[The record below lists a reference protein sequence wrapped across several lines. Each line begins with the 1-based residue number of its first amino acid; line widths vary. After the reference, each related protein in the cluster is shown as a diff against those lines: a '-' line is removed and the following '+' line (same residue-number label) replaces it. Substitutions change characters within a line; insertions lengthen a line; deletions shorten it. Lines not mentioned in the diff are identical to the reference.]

1 MPPEITE
8 HGNESVAVDTP
19 ATAKAGATVDRDGK
33 LRQADPV
40 STPAPPAKQRFT
52 RRRKLLIG
60 VLGAVVI
67 AAAVYG
73 IPWIRFVLSTVST
86 DDAFV
91 NGHVTFVA
99 PRVHGQVAR
108 VLVDDNNRVHKG
120 DLLVELDKEPFRD
133 AVAVKKAAVDT
144 AEADLQ
150 ATKAAVRGI
159 EAQARS
165 RRWQLQQ
172 AIENVENQIALLHA
186 RVAALRK
193 AKATLT
199 LAQQEFDRTSKLVE
213 TDTASRELYD
223 QRQASLSIAQAGV
236 VQALADVN
244 QIRVSLGLQEKPEDS
259 ADLDQVPPNL
269 DQTFSSVL
277 QAQAALIQ
285 IAAELGVLHSYNQ
298 SPKQMVDEF
307 ENADPQGDINRTFD
321 RLAAEAPAVKQAE
334 AKLEATKRDLALAE
348 LDLRY
353 CDVVADIDGVVTR
366 RNVNPGNDVQV
377 GQNLMA
383 IRSLGEI
390 WVDANFKETQ
400 LRDLRIGQA
409 ADLYVDMYGGK
420 QVFKGRIAGFTMGT
434 GSTLALLPA
443 QNATGNFVKIVQRL
457 PVRIELEGY
466 DPDKTP
472 LFIGTSVVPYV
483 NINKPPTGPDAGKFL
498 QSNMQPSP
506 AGAPAA
512 SPPGV
517 DK

>member
-1 MPPEITE
+1 MPNEMTE
-8 HGNESVAVDTP
+8 HRDESSSVDAPAIAKADAAVDRE
-19 ATAKAGATVDRDGK
+19 GAVPPMASK
-33 LRQADPV
+33 PI
-40 STPAPPAKQRFT
+40 APENQWFT
-52 RRRKLLIG
+52 RRGKLLIG

-120 DLLVELDKEPFRD
+120 DLLVALDKEPFRD
-133 AVAVKKAAVDT
+133 AVAVRKAAVDT
-144 AEADLQ
+144 AQADLR
-150 ATKAAVRGI
+150 AASAAVRGI
-159 EAQARS
+159 EAQAWS

-199 LAQQEFDRTSKLVE
+199 LAQQEFERTSKLVE
-213 TDTASRELYD
+213 TNVASRELYD

-236 VQALADVN
+236 VEALADVN

-259 ADLDQVPPNL
+259 ADLDQVPANL

-277 QAQAALIQ
+277 QTQAALIQ
-285 IAAELGVLHSYNQ
+285 TAAELGVLHSYNQ

-307 ENADPQGDINRTFD
+307 EKLDPQGDIDRTFA
-321 RLAAEAPAVKQAE
+321 RLAAQAPAVKQAE
-334 AKLEATKRDLALAE
+334 AKLEAAKRDLALAE

-353 CDVVADIDGVVTR
+353 CDVVAAIDGVVTR

-383 IRSLGEI
+383 IRSVGEI

-409 ADLYVDMYGGK
+409 ADLYVDMYGDK
-420 QVFKGRIAGFTMGT
+420 QVFKGRIAGFTIGT
-434 GSTLALLPA
+434 GSTLALLPP

-483 NINKPPTGPDAGKFL
+483 YLNKPATGPDAGKFL
-498 QSNMQPSP
+498 QSNMQPSS
-506 AGAPAA
+506 ATA
-512 SPPGV
+512 STPSPSGV